1 MALLLYLATTL
12 ILIAIWNRWVQ
23 RVPMAMAVALIA
35 LPLLFTG
42 RAILTGRTYAPADI
56 AFMAEPLHDY
66 ASDFGV
72 ERPRDIALSDL
83 HCQIIPW
90 QKAVRYSLAHG
101 EWPLWNPFILCGD
114 ILAGA
119 AQPAVYDPLQ
129 LLGLVLPLADAFTF
143 GATMTFFLA
152 AFFTFAFARELG
164 RGEIAALVAAAGF
177 TFCGMMAFFVGWP
190 LGRAWV
196 LLPLVLLG
204 ARFVARGR
212 SPALL
217 TIALVLTIF
226 AGHPESVLHVVAV
239 GLVYGVFELAMSQ
252 TSRHPDGG
260 ESSARARNSSI
271 PACILRAL
279 FAGTVALLLTAVY
292 LLPFLEA
299 APQTLEHEI
308 RDQLYTKTSYD
319 VLAKPDVRAAR
330 MGRTFIPGYKGP
342 TLDPLSA
349 RVGPPILLLALI
361 GIALNTRKL
370 ETWFFTLLALIA
382 LGATF
387 GAWPVAHA
395 LHAVPLFNIA
405 INERFAFAAA
415 FAMSM
420 LAALGIDR
428 LATARNGRAFAITIF
443 ALVLVQRSIEDGG
456 LYPALPRDTFYPRV
470 PILSAIPHNAR
481 MTGLWFAFTPNNSAL
496 YELED
501 VRGYQAMTNRRL
513 TETYPLWS
521 KYQTAWFNRIDDLSR
536 PFLSF
541 LNVRYA
547 IARSDPP
554 PGWILRAEDRGTR
567 LLENTRVLPRA
578 FIPRRVRYERDG
590 KTTVAEMQL
599 ATDFADLAWIEASE
613 YEPHEVANGPGALTL
628 RRSGLAYDIDARMQ
642 HDGWI
647 VVSAT
652 AWKGWRAYVDGRRV
666 QPHFANHAFL
676 GVYVPQGSH
685 RVSLAYLPESF
696 ARGRNVSLATL
707 GFLALGAVCYRARR
721 SWLQS
726 SSTSSPRSR

>member
-1 MALLLYLATTL
+1 MALLLYLATVL
-12 ILIAIWNRWVQ
+12 ILIAIWNGRVQ
-23 RVPMAMAVALIA
+23 RISAASAFALIA

-66 ASDFGV
+66 APDFGV
-72 ERPRDIALSDL
+72 ETPHNIVLSDL

-90 QKAVRYSLAHG
+90 QKAVRYSLGHG
-101 EWPLWNPFILCGD
+101 QWPLWNPFILGGD
-114 ILAGA
+114 ILAAA
-119 AQPAVYDPLQ
+119 AQPAVYDPIQ
-129 LLGLVLPLADAFTF
+129 LLGLLLPLPDAFTF

-164 RGEIAALVAAAGF
+164 RGEIAALIAAAGF

-190 LGRAWV
+190 LGRAWAF
-196 LLPLVLLG
+196 LPFVLLG

-212 SPALL
+212 SPLLL
-217 TIALVLTIF
+217 TLALVLTIF

-239 GLVYGVFELAMSQ
+239 ALVYGVFELAVSQ
-252 TSRHPDGG
+252 PPRHDGG

-271 PACILRAL
+271 PTRILRAL
-279 FAGTVALLLTAVY
+279 FAGAVALLLTAVY

-308 RDQLYTKTSYD
+308 RDQLYSKTSYD
-319 VLAKPDVRAAR
+319 VLAKPEVRAAR

-361 GIALNTRKL
+361 GIALNIRKA
-370 ETWFFTLLALIA
+370 ETWFFAILALIG

-405 INERFAFAAA
+405 INERLAFAAA

-420 LAALGIDR
+420 LAALGVDR
-428 LATARNGRAFAITIF
+428 LATARNGRAFGITIF

-456 LYPALPRDTFYPRV
+456 LYPALPREAFFPRV
-470 PILSAIPHNAR
+470 PILSAIPKDAR

-501 VRGYQAMTNRRL
+501 VRGYQAMTNKRL

-547 IARSDPP
+547 IARTDPP
-554 PGWILRAEDRGTR
+554 PGWITRVEDRGTR

-578 FIPRRVRYERDG
+578 FIPRRIRYERDG

-599 ATDFADLAWIEASE
+599 ATDFADLAWIEAEES
-613 YEPHEVANGPGALTL
+613 EPHEAANGPGALTL

-652 AWKGWRAYVDGRRV
+652 AWKGWRAYLDGRRV
-666 QPHFANHAFL
+666 QLHFANHAFL

-685 RVSLAYLPESF
+685 RLSLAYLPESF

-721 SWLQS
+721 SWLRS
-726 SSTSSPRSR
+726 SSTSSLRSR